1 MAQWFNLIHPFSEIT
16 VSDRQSVQSGEAATI
31 TCAVTNNDATPS
43 ITWSNSGGA
52 VVDDS
57 NFDITSSAGR
67 STLVVKAVS
76 SSTPLTY
83 TCTMTFDQTPFE
95 IEAEITAFGFSV
107 ADVSVYGIDGK
118 DVIIPCKFESDSST
132 ITSATIQ
139 KLVSSIWTSQSDSV
153 FSTSGSTTSASL
165 TISTADSSN
174 EGQFRCSVTDSDG
187 LTINSDSFTLD
198 IFGESWGKAGF
209 DEKVLVLEQ
218 FLNLISSFNLILIRY
233 NSVS

>member
-1 MAQWFNLIHPFSEIT
+1 M
-16 VSDRQSVQSGEAATI
+16 SDRQSVEFGEDATI
-31 TCAVTNNDATPS
+31 TCAVTDNDAPPS

-57 NFDITSSAGR
+57 YFDISSTAGR
-67 STLVVKAVS
+67 SVLTVKVVN
-76 SSTPLTY
+76 STTPSVY
-83 TCTMTFDQTPFE
+83 TCTMTFDQTSFE
-95 IEAEITAFGFSV
+95 IKSEITAFGFVV

-118 DVIIPCKFESDSST
+118 DVIIPCTFESDSST

-139 KLVSSIWTSQSDSV
+139 KFVSSVWTDQSDSV

-165 TISTADSSN
+165 TISTAVSSN